1 MHHAKEDCIN
11 IQGMVAVGHG
21 HPEEQRPDGDKD
33 ATVQAVP
40 QQDQSYKHLQGVRLL
55 LTGQNQGA

>member
-21 HPEEQRPDGDKD
+21 HPEEQRPDGNQNADL
-33 ATVQAVP
+33 QAVSE
-40 QQDQSYKHLQGVRLL
+40 QDKSDKYLQGVRLL
-55 LTGQNQGA
+55 LAGKDQGA

>member
-1 MHHAKEDCIN
+1 
-11 IQGMVAVGHG
+11 MVAVGHG
-21 HPEEQRPDGDKD
+21 HPEEQRPDGDQN

-40 QQDQSYKHLQGVRLL
+40 KQDQSYKYLQGVRLL